1 MIYWLDLII
10 LVLILGAAASV
21 ISYLSEEAGIIHVAG
36 AAIMGIGSYTSVLA
50 VMRLNVPVFLALIS
64 TILTGFI
71 CGVILYFLTRRLTAA
86 YLALVTLAFAVIIYG
101 IINNWIWVTEG
112 PMGISAVPSLF
123 RVRYLEF
130 LLCLIL
136 AGVISILIKYV
147 TGISFGSRVRA
158 LRDDELLSEDL
169 LLNPQKTR
177 FILFTVSSC
186 ILSLLGGIYAH
197 HLRFIDPS
205 SFSIKESI
213 SLLAMGLVLPISLP
227 VRGLGGALLFI
238 FIPELIRFIGL
249 PTTIGAQLRQA
260 IFGLL
265 LLIVIWNGKL
275 SISKFK
281 EKVKS
286 NA

>member
-1 MIYWLDLII
+1 MTYWLDLLT
-10 LVLILGAAASV
+10 LVLILGAAASL
-21 ISYLSEEAGIIHVAG
+21 IAYLSEEAGIIHVAG
-36 AAIMGIGSYTSVLA
+36 AAVMGVGAYTSVLA
-50 VMRLNVPVFLALIS
+50 AMKLNVPVPLALAS

-71 CGVILYFLTRRLTAA
+71 CGVILHILTRRLTAA
-86 YLALVTLAFAVIIYG
+86 YLALVTLAVAIILHG
-101 IINNWIWVTEG
+101 IINNWVSVTEG
-112 PMGISAVPSLF
+112 PMGIPVRSLF
-123 RVRYLEF
+123 SDRSLEIV
-130 LLCLIL
+130 LCLIL
-136 AGVISILIKYV
+136 AALVSVLIKSV
-147 TGISFGSRVRA
+147 TGTSFGLRVRA

-169 LLNPQKTR
+169 LLEPQKTR
-177 FILFTVSSC
+177 FVLFTVSSC

-205 SFSIKESI
+205 SFNIKESI

-227 VRGLGGALLFI
+227 IRGMAGALLFI

-249 PTTIGAQLRQA
+249 PATIGAQLRQA

-275 SISKFK
+275 SITRFK